1 MKKNIYVVGAV
12 IINDG
17 KVLCAQRGETKT
29 LARMW
34 EFPGGKIENGETNEQ
49 ALTREIKEEMHCEV
63 VIGEHITTTTYEYE
77 FGTVHLATYFAKI
90 KTGTPLLTEHIQIK
104 WLHPLEMDELQW
116 APADIPAVKIISE
129 TNIATLT
136 FN

>member
-1 MKKNIYVVGAV
+1 M
-12 IINDG
+12 
-17 KVLCAQRGETKT
+17 LCAQRGETKT